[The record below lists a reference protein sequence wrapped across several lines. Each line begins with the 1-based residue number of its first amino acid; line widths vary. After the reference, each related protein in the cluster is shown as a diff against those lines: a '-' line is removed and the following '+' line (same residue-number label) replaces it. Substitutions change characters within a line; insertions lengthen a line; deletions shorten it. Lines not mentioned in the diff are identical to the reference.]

1 MLIFFILFIVFI
13 VFILFFIFSPH
24 REHCA
29 LIHTPLT
36 ASPSLCEISPFMT
49 MPPSTSLSIP
59 EENSMAN
66 RFFTLQKE
74 GERRITLASLMQE
87 HENEV

>member
-1 MLIFFILFIVFI
+1 M
-13 VFILFFIFSPH
+13 FSPL
-24 REHCA
+24 RD

-36 ASPSLCEISPFMT
+36 ASPSLCDTSPFLCI
-49 MPPSTSLSIP
+49 PPATSLSIP

-74 GERRITLASLMQE
+74 GERRTTLASLMQE
-87 HENEV
+87 HENEVLFSLVSILIIYILDY